1 MRNPL
6 SVFTPAVAALCVC
19 VGRRHVHQP
28 RAAGTSEGREVG
40 RDRLLQAPRRDGGKP
55 QSGASGGRGHEEEP
69 GEWVRLTLIDGR
81 LSRLL
86 CFGLWLLSK
95 GARWSDWFCFI
106 VNVFFILKSN
116 TKSHDL
122 SNNFISV
129 NSFSY
134 FLHSDYTLTRASEGK
149 ENIFLYLFTYY
160 HLYSSYFYCY
170 IWLQLCE
177 VLAPIFTT
185 SRLTV

>member
-1 MRNPL
+1 MSPVWGGGGVGGDSVSQSIAWINYKMQAYINYNKSPHCVELPSCFILCGASVSQSAVFEWLNEEPSLCVL
-6 SVFTPAVAALCVC
+6 SRRRCLVCVC

-69 GEWVRLTLIDGR
+69 GEWVRLALIDGR

-106 VNVFFILKSN
+106 VSFFHIK
-116 TKSHDL
+116 K
-122 SNNFISV
+122 
-129 NSFSY
+129 
-134 FLHSDYTLTRASEGK
+134 
-149 ENIFLYLFTYY
+149 
-160 HLYSSYFYCY
+160 
-170 IWLQLCE
+170 
-177 VLAPIFTT
+177 
-185 SRLTV
+185 